1 MPILSR
7 KVAVQMQKRRQKLD
21 RIKRVYKTVNAGVV
35 LFSAASVLQSVTIPT
50 TVKAQDAI
58 TNTRLSKSQFLGFIS
73 EQARKIAASNDLYAS
88 VMIAQAA
95 LESGWGNSTLAR
107 APHYNLFG
115 IKGKYNNN
123 SVTLQTLEDDGSGN
137 YYSSNEEFRS
147 YDGYASSLS
156 DYASLLTGDN
166 DPTNW
171 RYNFYKGARVSQTSS
186 YQDATAHLT
195 GKYATDTRYGSKLN
209 AIIEENNL
217 TAYDTLRQST
227 AIVNP
232 TETSTPVLRTAV
244 NNTAATVTTQ
254 PSTSSSTYTVASGDT
269 YWALS
274 KRFGVSV
281 ADLQAM
287 NAASGSSLYVGQ
299 TIKVPGQATSS
310 SSTTSATTST
320 TTPTVSAT
328 TNRTETAKPATTTGQ
343 YTVNAGDTYW
353 ALSKRFGI
361 SVADLQAMNAAS
373 GSSLYVG
380 QTIKVPGQTVNTTV
394 SSTTTV
400 SAPTPP
406 TPTRVTNTTPTTSA
420 GSYTVV
426 AGDTYWGIARRYG
439 VSVNELIAANG
450 NNSNYLPIGHKL
462 VIPGASSV
470 TATSV
475 ASAVSASTSSVTETQ
490 PTTVSAPVSSNTTGN
505 YTVVA
510 GDSLYGIAARH
521 GISITQLMQANG
533 LSQSSIIYPGQQLV
547 VNGTAVV
554 ANAPTTMSV
563 APTSTPAAAALA
575 PVVASA
581 AVTPAPTSVT
591 PTGGSYT
598 VVAGDTL
605 YSLANRLGVS
615 LDTLV
620 ANNGGSTNIRIGQ
633 VINY

>member
-1 MPILSR
+1 M
-7 KVAVQMQKRRQKLD
+7 
-21 RIKRVYKTVNAGVV
+21 KRVYKTVNAGVV
-35 LFSAASVLQSVTIPT
+35 LFSAASVLQSVTTPT

-310 SSTTSATTST
+310 SNTTSATTTT

-394 SSTTTV
+394 SNTATV

-406 TPTRVTNTTPTTSA
+406 TPTRVTNTTPMTSA

-547 VNGTAVV
+547 VNGTAAV
-554 ANAPTTMSV
+554 ASTPVTTSV
-563 APTSTPAAAALA
+563 APTSTPVIATPA
-575 PVVASA
+575 PVVAPA
-581 AVTPAPTSVT
+581 AVAPAPTSVT

-605 YSLANRLGVS
+605 YSLANRFGVS
-615 LDTLV
+615 VDTLV